1 MTPIQSTGAGRWH
14 EHAFFLVTITAA
26 AAWLDVLAFVHLG
39 KVFLSFMSGNLLF
52 LGIASGQANGALFAR
67 AATALVAFLAGSA
80 LGARLGGSRLVPG
93 RGLRRPLLVETLLL
107 AAFALEWATG
117 AGQLPLIATGAAA
130 MGVQAAVALALHI
143 PNVATVAMTAT
154 LAQLGALAGWRR
166 SERAGMAPRTLSLTI
181 VLCLAYLVTAL
192 VVASVPAEE
201 VLAFGPVA
209 LILGAALSPTAGS
222 RAPDRARRTRDHEAG
237 LSGGPARG

>member
-1 MTPIQSTGAGRWH
+1 
-14 EHAFFLVTITAA
+14 
-26 AAWLDVLAFVHLG
+26 
-39 KVFLSFMSGNLLF
+39 
-52 LGIASGQANGALFAR
+52 
-67 AATALVAFLAGSA
+67 
-80 LGARLGGSRLVPG
+80 
-93 RGLRRPLLVETLLL
+93 
-107 AAFALEWATG
+107 
-117 AGQLPLIATGAAA
+117 
-130 MGVQAAVALALHI
+130 MGVQAAIAIALRV

-192 VVASVPAEE
+192 VVASAPSGE

-222 RAPDRARRTRDHEAG
+222 PDRARRTRDHEAG
-237 LSGGPARG
+237 LSAGPASG